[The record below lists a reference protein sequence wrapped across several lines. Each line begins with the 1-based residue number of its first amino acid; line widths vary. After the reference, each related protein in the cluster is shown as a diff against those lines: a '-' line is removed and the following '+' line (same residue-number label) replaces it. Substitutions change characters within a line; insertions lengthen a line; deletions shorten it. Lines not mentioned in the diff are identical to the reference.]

1 MRSRLVA
8 SSLAFCT
15 VLASPAL
22 GQAPPAQ
29 DRIGEL
35 ERKIEV
41 LAGEVERLR
50 LGEAAE
56 EPALLPELGLGPAA
70 AKIYKKSPKRVS
82 VGGYGEMTYQNFRGR
97 KQNGTTAGKADEADL
112 LRAVLYTGYKFNDW
126 ITFNSEIEFEHASES
141 KRGEVSVELAAL
153 DFRPWKAFGVRTG
166 LLLMPVGIINETH
179 EPTTFHGVRRPGV
192 ESSLIPTTWRENGVG
207 VFGELGPVE
216 YRSYLVTG
224 LQAVTDSGTSPKVKG
239 FDASTALRNG
249 RSSGSKSLAD
259 DFALVGRLDV
269 KPLEGT
275 VFGGSFYA
283 GEADHEVVASV
294 PVTLWDLHAKS
305 EWRGLELR
313 ALYAQGH
320 IGNADTLNSA
330 QSIAAGSNKSVG
342 SDFFGGYLEAAF
354 DLFSLRP
361 MGGHYLAP
369 FLRYERYD
377 TQWQVPTG
385 WTKNPSNSRVEYTF
399 GLTYKPMSQVAIK
412 VDHQILK
419 DQGLTGIGQTNL
431 GIGYIF

>member
-1 MRSRLVA
+1 MKLIA
-8 SSLAFCT
+8 SSLVFWSA
-15 VLASPAL
+15 LAGPAL
-22 GQAPPAQ
+22 GQVPPAQ

-50 LGEAAE
+50 IGEAAE
-56 EPALLPELGLGPAA
+56 EPSLISELGLGPAA
-70 AKIYKKSPKRVS
+70 AKIYKKSSKKVS

-97 KQNGTTAGKADEADL
+97 KQNGTTAGKADEADF
-112 LRAVLYTGYKFNDW
+112 LRGVLYTGYKFNDW

-141 KRGEVSVELAAL
+141 KRGEVSLEMAAL

-166 LLLMPVGIINETH
+166 LLLMPVGLINEVH
-179 EPTTFHGVRRPGV
+179 EPVTFHGVRRPNV

-207 VFGELGPVE
+207 VFGEIGPVE

-259 DFALVGRLDV
+259 DFALAARLDV
-269 KPLEGT
+269 KPKEGT
-275 VFGGSFYA
+275 VVGGSFYA

-320 IGNADTLNSA
+320 VGNADTLNTA

-342 SDFFGGYLEAAF
+342 SGFFGGYLETAF

-361 MGGHYLAP
+361 TGGHYLAP

-377 TQWQVPTG
+377 TQWKVPTG
-385 WTKNPSNSRVEYTF
+385 WTKNPSNSRIEYTF
-399 GLTYKPMSQVAIK
+399 GLTYKPVSQVAVK
-412 VDHQILK
+412 ADHQILK

>member
-1 MRSRLVA
+1 
-8 SSLAFCT
+8 
-15 VLASPAL
+15 
-22 GQAPPAQ
+22 
-29 DRIGEL
+29 
-35 ERKIEV
+35 
-41 LAGEVERLR
+41 
-50 LGEAAE
+50 
-56 EPALLPELGLGPAA
+56 
-70 AKIYKKSPKRVS
+70 
-82 VGGYGEMTYQNFRGR
+82 
-97 KQNGTTAGKADEADL
+97 
-112 LRAVLYTGYKFNDW
+112 
-126 ITFNSEIEFEHASES
+126 
-141 KRGEVSVELAAL
+141 
-153 DFRPWKAFGVRTG
+153 
-166 LLLMPVGIINETH
+166 
-179 EPTTFHGVRRPGV
+179 HGVGRPNA
-192 ESSLIPTTWRENGVG
+192 EASLIPTTWRENGVG

-224 LQAVTDSGTSPKVKG
+224 LQAVTDTGTSPKVKG

-269 KPLEGT
+269 KPWEGT

-320 IGNADTLNSA
+320 IGNTDTLNAA

-342 SDFFGGYLEAAF
+342 SGFFGGHLEAAF
-354 DLFSLRP
+354 DLFFLRP
-361 MGGHYLAP
+361 TGGHYLAP

-377 TQWQVPTG
+377 TQWKVPTG

-399 GLTYKPMSQVAIK
+399 GLTYKPVSQVAVK
-412 VDHQILK
+412 ADHQILK

>member
-1 MRSRLVA
+1 MKIRLA
-8 SSLAFCT
+8 AYSLALWAALT
-15 VLASPAL
+15 IPAL
-22 GQAPPAQ
+22 GQIPPAQ
-29 DRIGEL
+29 DRLGEL

-56 EPALLPELGLGPAA
+56 EPALISELGLGPAA
-70 AKIYKKSPKRVS
+70 AKIYKRAPKKVS
-82 VGGYGEMTYQNFRGR
+82 IGGYGEMTYQNFRGR
-97 KQNGTTAGKADEADL
+97 KQNGTTAGKADEVDF

-126 ITFNSEIEFEHASES
+126 ITFNSELEFEHASES
-141 KRGEVSVELAAL
+141 KRGEVSVEMAAL
-153 DFRPWKAFGVRTG
+153 DFRLCKAFGVRTG
-166 LLLMPVGIINETH
+166 MLLMPVGLVNEVH
-179 EPTTFHGVRRPGV
+179 EPTTFHGVRRPNV
-192 ESSLIPTTWRENGVG
+192 ESNIYPTTWRENGAG

-224 LQAVTDSGTSPKVKG
+224 LQAVKDSGASPKVTG
-239 FDASTALRNG
+239 FSASSALRNG

-259 DFALVGRLDV
+259 DFAWVGRLDV
-269 KPLEGT
+269 KPWEGT
-275 VFGGSFYA
+275 VLGGSFYS

-305 EWRGLELR
+305 EWKGLELR
-313 ALYAQGH
+313 AIYAQGH
-320 IGNADTLNSA
+320 VGNADTLNTA
-330 QSIAAGSNKSVG
+330 QTIAAGSNSSIG

-361 MGGHYLAP
+361 TGEQYLAP
-369 FLRYERYD
+369 FFRYERYD
-377 TQWQVPTG
+377 TQWGVPDG

-399 GLTYKPMSQVAIK
+399 GLTYKPMSQVAVK
-412 VDHQILK
+412 ADHQILR